1 MLNEQTR
8 RNFIKKAALVGAAAS
23 AYKPLQNFAAP
34 QIQDIRRVVF
44 VFIPGGALPNYWQAQ
59 GCDHNFVF
67 APMSQPLEPI
77 KQNLVFLNNLTMA
90 RGGHGSTFN
99 ALGGWFAP
107 KRATLDTELTT
118 HLSAGTPFKQI
129 TFSAGNSVNYSVSMS
144 QEGTQIPPLSDPFKA
159 YANLFGTLE
168 SNQKGIL
175 DENFVGNYR
184 DIQYNFDQLS
194 QLHIELTT
202 LALQRNKTN
211 IVSLMLGSD
220 EADFTIPDVDQLRSY
235 HNIMAGGT
243 SADYVRA
250 RAYLTKKFTY
260 LVQLLAATKDSR
272 NISLLNSTLVVMVT
286 DMGNGSDHTL
296 TQAPFLLAGGTSFM
310 RGDRLIDATGY
321 DHLDLLD
328 TVSSL
333 LGAPVANYGKGPI
346 KGVLK

>member
-1 MLNEQTR
+1 MLKEQSR
-8 RNFIKKAALVGAAAS
+8 RNFIKKAALVGAAAG

-44 VFIPGGALPNYWQAQ
+44 VYIPGGALPAYWPAK

-90 RGGHGSTFN
+90 RGGHGTTFN
-99 ALGGWFAP
+99 ALGGWFTP
-107 KRATLDTELTT
+107 NRSTLDLDLGEHLIKGAAFRQLT
-118 HLSAGTPFKQI
+118 LSAGNPLDANI
-129 TFSAGNSVNYSVSMS
+129 SRPAEGNQVA
-144 QEGTQIPPLSDPFKA
+144 PLVDPFKA
-159 YANLFGTLE
+159 YANLFADLPA
-168 SNQKGIL
+168 NQKNIL
-175 DENFVGNYR
+175 DESFVGNFNDFR
-184 DIQYNFDQLS
+184 YNFDKLS
-194 QLHIELTT
+194 QLHIELAT

-220 EADFTIPDVDQLRSY
+220 SADFIVPVVESLPY
-235 HNIMAGGT
+235 HNIMAGGH
-243 SADYVRA
+243 SEYYVRA
-250 RAYLTKKFTY
+250 RAYLTQKFTY

-272 NISLLNSTLVVMVT
+272 NMNLLASTLVVMVT
-286 DMGNGSDHTL
+286 DMGNGADHTL

-346 KGVLK
+346 KGILT